1 MPCVIWCS
9 LAAVSDGAGG
19 GAATA
24 AGSSLD
30 APVEVDVEQ
39 RERRAEE
46 GRSVG
51 DAARLD
57 ARDRVHEPGAAR
69 G

>member
-1 MPCVIWCS
+1 MSCVIWCS
-9 LAAVSDGAGG
+9 LAAVSGGSGG

-39 RERRAEE
+39 RERRVEE
-46 GRSVG
+46 RRPVG
-51 DAARLD
+51 DVARLD
-57 ARDRVHEPGAAR
+57 ARDRVREPGAAR